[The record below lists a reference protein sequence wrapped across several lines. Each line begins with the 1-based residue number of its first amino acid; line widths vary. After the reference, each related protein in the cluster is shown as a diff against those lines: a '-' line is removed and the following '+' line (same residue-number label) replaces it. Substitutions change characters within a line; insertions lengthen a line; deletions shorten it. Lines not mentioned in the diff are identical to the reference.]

1 MHIILRSKD
10 IEDKIPD
17 INNLDTK
24 APLDAKWNEIKGE
37 TPIITNLATKTALK
51 INEVKDKIPNIFKLA
66 TTNVLTAVENKTPS
80 VSNLVE
86 KLIITQKLLKLK
98 RKLLIVIMINISL
111 LQNLIISLNLICR
124 IFLFKIKTS
133 KLSKQE
139 WYC

>member
-1 MHIILRSKD
+1 M
-10 IEDKIPD
+10 
-17 INNLDTK
+17 
-24 APLDAKWNEIKGE
+24 
-37 TPIITNLATKTALK
+37 ATKTALK

-139 WYC
+139 